1 MAEAIAESRRAESAW
16 PSVHYLWPLSPV
28 VAWLS
33 DRMLATF
40 GRFEAPI
47 LAGVPGLAHDEAIF
61 VFSGL
66 VPNQKSHPLVYQ
78 WIAVSFRNGA
88 PSDLIPFEALIER
101 THLGRRAIANRQQ
114 SVDLSALS
122 RLLPTAVRR
131 ARAHFIERRN
141 AFEEIIN
148 AKLDEEI
155 QILDE
160 FKARQLRQL
169 ELDLD
174 QSPRAEQFKR
184 RRDEQARQ
192 DIQTIHDEYLTWIEE
207 TMTTEPHP
215 WIKVIC
221 AMTPPLPSS
230 ECLA

>member
-1 MAEAIAESRRAESAW
+1 
-16 PSVHYLWPLSPV
+16 
-28 VAWLS
+28 
-33 DRMLATF
+33 MLAAF

-47 LAGVPGLAHDEAIF
+47 LAGVPGLAPTEAVF

-66 VPNQKSHPLVYQ
+66 VPNQKSHPLVYE
-78 WIAVSFRNGA
+78 WIAVSFRDGA

-101 THLGRRAIANRQQ
+101 TRLGRRAIANRQQ
-114 SVDLSALS
+114 SVDVSALS
-122 RLLPTAVRR
+122 RLLPTAVDR

-148 AKLDEEI
+148 AKLDEEVR
-155 QILDE
+155 ILDE

-169 ELDLD
+169 KLDLD
-174 QSPRAEQFKR
+174 QSQQSEQLKR
-184 RRDEQARQ
+184 HRDERARR

-221 AMTPPLPSS
+221 AMAPPLP
-230 ECLA
+230 